1 MGDNFILTLCLL
13 CLYVNKLKIVVME
26 KKIYLIPYIEL
37 CDGIVVEQ
45 GFSLSNMESIGDE
58 EYPEIE
64 W

>member
-26 KKIYLIPYIEL
+26 KRIYLMPYIEL
-37 CDGIVVEQ
+37 CAGIVVVQ

>member
-1 MGDNFILTLCLL
+1 MGDNFIFTLCLL
-13 CLYVNKLKIVVME
+13 CLNENKLKIVVME
-26 KKIYLIPYIEL
+26 KRIYLIPYIEL
-37 CDGIVVEQ
+37 CEGIVVEQ

>member
-26 KKIYLIPYIEL
+26 KRIYLMPYIEL
-37 CDGIVVEQ
+37 CEGIVVEQ

>member
-1 MGDNFILTLCLL
+1 VGDNFILTPCLL
-13 CLYVNKLKIVVME
+13 CLLVNKLKIVVME
-26 KKIYLIPYIEL
+26 KRIYLIPYIEL
-37 CDGIVVEQ
+37 CEGIVVEQ

>member
-1 MGDNFILTLCLL
+1 MGDNFILALCLL

-26 KKIYLIPYIEL
+26 KRIYLIPYIEL
-37 CDGIVVEQ
+37 CEGIVVEQ

>member
-26 KKIYLIPYIEL
+26 KRIYLIPSIEL
-37 CDGIVVEQ
+37 CEGIAVER
-45 GFSLSNMESIGDE
+45 GFALSNMESIGDE

>member
-1 MGDNFILTLCLL
+1 MGDNFIFTLCLL

-26 KKIYLIPYIEL
+26 KRIYLIPYIEL
-37 CDGIVVEQ
+37 CEGIVVEQ

>member
-26 KKIYLIPYIEL
+26 KRIYLIPYIEL
-37 CDGIVVEQ
+37 CEGIVVEQ

>member
-1 MGDNFILTLCLL
+1 MGGNFILTLCLL

-26 KKIYLIPYIEL
+26 KRIYLMPYIEL
-37 CDGIVVEQ
+37 CEGIVVEQ